1 MLKTTLIITTYNWP
15 EALELVL
22 KSAEQL
28 VEKPLEIIIADD
40 GSTQETKAVIDLYK
54 DSLPIIHL
62 WHEDDGFR
70 RTVILNKAIA
80 QAKGDYIIQLDG
92 DCLMHKS
99 FVKDHQ
105 IMAEDNMY
113 LYGSRVNIKKDFIT
127 KLFADKITE
136 ISFLNSG
143 IKNKT
148 RNLHLPLLMKSYQ
161 PEQKLSSKLRGCN
174 LSYWKK
180 DIIAIN
186 GYNENMT
193 GWGRED
199 SEMAV
204 RLLNNGV
211 LGKRIRYG
219 GIIYH
224 IWHLVKS
231 KARFNIN
238 DEIQKKAIENN
249 LKWCE
254 NGIDK
259 YLN

>member
-1 MLKTTLIITTYNWP
+1 
-15 EALELVL
+15 
-22 KSAEQL
+22 
-28 VEKPLEIIIADD
+28 
-40 GSTQETKAVIDLYK
+40 
-54 DSLPIIHL
+54 
-62 WHEDDGFR
+62 
-70 RTVILNKAIA
+70 
-80 QAKGDYIIQLDG
+80 
-92 DCLMHKS
+92 
-99 FVKDHQ
+99 
-105 IMAEDNMY
+105 MAEKNTY
-113 LYGSRVNIKKDFIT
+113 LYGSRVNIKEQYTNKVFE
-127 KLFADKITE
+127 KKITN
-136 ISFLNSG
+136 ISVLNSG

-148 RNLHLPLLMKSYQ
+148 RNLHIPLLMKNYKR
-161 PEQKLSSKLRGCN
+161 EKKLSSKLRGCN

-211 LGKRIRYG
+211 YGKRIRYG

-238 DEIQKKAIENN
+238 DEIQKKAVSDN
-249 LKWCE
+249 LTWCE

-259 YLN
+259 YLRP